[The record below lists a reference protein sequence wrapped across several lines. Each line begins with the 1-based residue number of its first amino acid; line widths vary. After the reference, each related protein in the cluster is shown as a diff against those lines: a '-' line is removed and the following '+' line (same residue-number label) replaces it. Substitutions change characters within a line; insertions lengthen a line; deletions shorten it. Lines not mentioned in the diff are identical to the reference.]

1 MSTFDPWTAT
11 LEVAELQPEAHRSP
25 DGAIFQWAVASE
37 LTARREA
44 IERGDGF
51 DVLQA
56 IAACAMQRLVMPD
69 WLVRAFLRRYRA
81 VQQLQVASWDAPEA
95 FGPPY
100 RKGTQLAAMRRRR
113 DNRLRVAMAV
123 REFVQSHPD
132 KPLDP
137 QWDGIGK
144 AIGEGKSNAQEL
156 YRQAVQMG
164 LAETPAAIRRK
175 LSWPEVPAKLPKL
188 SGRRK
193 TR

>member
-11 LEVAELQPEAHRSP
+11 LEVAELQPDADRSP
-25 DGAIFQWAVASE
+25 DGAIFQWAVAFD

-56 IAACAMQRLVMPD
+56 VAACAVQRLVMPD

-100 RKGTQLAAMRRRR
+100 RKGSQLAAMRRRR
-113 DNRLRVAMAV
+113 DNRLRVAKAV
-123 REFVQSHPD
+123 REFVQAHPD
-132 KPLDP
+132 QPLDP
-137 QWDGIGK
+137 QWEAIGT
-144 AIGEGKSNAQEL
+144 AIGEGKSNAQDL
-156 YRQAVQMG
+156 YRQAVSMG
-164 LAETPAAIRRK
+164 FAMPPSEIRRR
-175 LSWPEVPAKLPKL
+175 LGWPEVPAKLPKL
-188 SGRRK
+188 AGRRTK
-193 TR
+193 R